1 MQFEVLY
8 LSSVFL
14 AGLFSFF
21 SPCIVPLLPVYF
33 SVFASSDGLMLQD
46 GLLRKKQIMIKSLWF
61 VLGISACF
69 ILLGFGAGILGSWIS
84 SRWFRTAMGI
94 IIILLGLHQT
104 GLIHF
109 PLLYRERKI
118 ELKTAIKNTY
128 LKTFLL
134 GLTFSFG
141 WTPCIGPILGAI
153 LSLSAAGVKVTYSIF
168 LMMVYALGL
177 LIPFLILAVFS
188 DTLLIKLKIL
198 NRHLETIKIIGGV
211 ILILMGLIF
220 LSGQF
225 NRLAALFY

>member
-1 MQFEVLY
+1 M
-8 LSSVFL
+8 
-14 AGLFSFF
+14 
-21 SPCIVPLLPVYF
+21 
-33 SVFASSDGLMLQD
+33 
-46 GLLRKKQIMIKSLWF
+46 
-61 VLGISACF
+61 
-69 ILLGFGAGILGSWIS
+69 
-84 SRWFRTAMGI
+84 
-94 IIILLGLHQT
+94 
-104 GLIHF
+104 
-109 PLLYRERKI
+109 
-118 ELKTAIKNTY
+118 
-128 LKTFLL
+128 KTFLL

-153 LSLSAAGVKVTYSIF
+153 LSLSAAGGKVTYSIF